1 MYGIFNLDLW
11 DIFVWKNGTFLKT
24 TIKYMTGYFSYTQ
37 VKRVA
42 NNSEDGRKK
51 ILFSHAQVER
61 FRENYICSC
70 SSPSFWCFVIKKVY
84 QQTVRRV
91 PEKYMHLHILYAYQY
106 LEWSVS
112 HVIKGGTSKS
122 YFLIKTKFM
131 YSAVEILRTHL
142 STSSFK
148 HFKHIPSTHTVLCA
162 CSFLMPTFLK
172 GLMNHCAN

>member
-11 DIFVWKNGTFLKT
+11 EIFVWNNGTFLKT

-51 ILFSHAQVER
+51 ISFFSCTSGEVQRKLHMQLFLSELLMFCYQ
-61 FRENYICSC
+61 
-70 SSPSFWCFVIKKVY
+70 KVY

-122 YFLIKTKFM
+122 NFSIKTKFM

-162 CSFLMPTFLK
+162 C
-172 GLMNHCAN
+172 

>member
-1 MYGIFNLDLW
+1 MRYICLKEW
-11 DIFVWKNGTFLKT
+11 DIFKNYNKIYDRLFFIHSGEKSCKQLWRWTEKNSFFSCTSGEVQRKLHMQLFLSKLLMFC
-24 TIKYMTGYFSYTQ
+24 YQ
-37 VKRVA
+37 
-42 NNSEDGRKK
+42 
-51 ILFSHAQVER
+51 
-61 FRENYICSC
+61 
-70 SSPSFWCFVIKKVY
+70 KVY

-122 YFLIKTKFM
+122 NFSIKTKFM